1 MATTTSFPHVLKIDE
16 EDYDCEIIK
25 EREKSKL
32 EEKIER
38 DKAELKKL
46 LEDGEDHEA
55 IQKFMDYLKENKVSL
70 QTPIEE
76 AGRKDSTLMK
86 KLIEEVSDGFDIVE
100 HILSGY
106 VTLTND
112 PKIVKIDFSKIN
124 DKVNNKET
132 SVVSDLVN
140 LSLLHSESFLSS
152 ICNPIKSIF
161 MDICSKSETFF
172 DDKRNIH
179 DVKSKAC
186 RGNKKLSKIC
196 KIIKSFKFY
205 QIY

>member
-1 MATTTSFPHVLKIDE
+1 MATTTSSPHVSLEIDE
-16 EDYDCEIIK
+16 IAK
-25 EREKSKL
+25 EREKSNL

-124 DKVNNKET
+124 DKVNNNET
-132 SVVSDLVN
+132 SVVRWPSSTAHCQLRSSSPTHWLFSCLHINFVN
-140 LSLLHSESFLSS
+140 
-152 ICNPIKSIF
+152 PK
-161 MDICSKSETFF
+161 
-172 DDKRNIH
+172 
-179 DVKSKAC
+179 
-186 RGNKKLSKIC
+186 
-196 KIIKSFKFY
+196 
-205 QIY
+205 

>member
-1 MATTTSFPHVLKIDE
+1 MATTTSSPHVSLEIDE
-16 EDYDCEIIK
+16 IAK

-196 KIIKSFKFY
+196 KLIKSFKFY

>member
-1 MATTTSFPHVLKIDE
+1 MATTTSSPHVSLEIDGG
-16 EDYDCEIIK
+16 DYDCEIIK

-46 LEDGEDHEA
+46 LEDGDHEA
-55 IQKFMDYLKENKVSL
+55 KQKFMDYLKENKVSL

-124 DKVNNKET
+124 DKVNNNET

-140 LSLLHSESFLSS
+140 LSLQHSESFLSS
-152 ICNPIKSIF
+152 IFNPIRSIF
-161 MDICSKSETFF
+161 IDMCSKSETSF

-186 RGNKKLSKIC
+186 KGK
-196 KIIKSFKFY
+196 KSFGNS
-205 QIY
+205 

>member
-1 MATTTSFPHVLKIDE
+1 MATTTNSPHVSLKIDE
-16 EDYDCEIIK
+16 IAK

-46 LEDGEDHEA
+46 LEDGVDHEYEA

-124 DKVNNKET
+124 DKVNNNET

-140 LSLLHSESFLSS
+140 LSLQHSESFLSS
-152 ICNPIKSIF
+152 IFNPIRSIF
-161 MDICSKSETFF
+161 IDMCSKSETSF

-186 RGNKKLSKIC
+186 KGK
-196 KIIKSFKFY
+196 KSFVNS
-205 QIY
+205 

>member
-1 MATTTSFPHVLKIDE
+1 MFVEWKAFIMMIANHSEIDGG
-16 EDYDCEIIK
+16 DYDCDTIK

-46 LEDGEDHEA
+46 LEYGDHEA
-55 IQKFMDYLKENKVSL
+55 KQKFMDYLKENKVSL

-100 HILSGY
+100 HILSSY
-106 VTLTND
+106 VTPTND

-152 ICNPIKSIF
+152 IFNPIRSIF
-161 MDICSKSETFF
+161 IDMCSKSETSF
-172 DDKRNIH
+172 DDKRNIN

-186 RGNKKLSKIC
+186 KGK
-196 KIIKSFKFY
+196 KSFVNS
-205 QIY
+205 

>member
-1 MATTTSFPHVLKIDE
+1 MATTTNSPDVSLKIDE
-16 EDYDCEIIK
+16 IAK

-32 EEKIER
+32 DEKIER

-112 PKIVKIDFSKIN
+112 PKIVKIDFTKIN
-124 DKVNNKET
+124 DKVNNNET

-140 LSLLHSESFLSS
+140 LSLQHSESFLSS
-152 ICNPIKSIF
+152 IFNPIRSIF
-161 MDICSKSETFF
+161 IDMCSKSETSF
-172 DDKRNIH
+172 DDKRNIN

-186 RGNKKLSKIC
+186 KGK
-196 KIIKSFKFY
+196 KSFVNS
-205 QIY
+205 

>member
-1 MATTTSFPHVLKIDE
+1 MATTTSSPHVSIKMDE

-55 IQKFMDYLKENKVSL
+55 KQKFMDYLKENKVSL

-100 HILSGY
+100 HILSSY
-106 VTLTND
+106 VTPTND

-124 DKVNNKET
+124 DKVNNNET

-140 LSLLHSESFLSS
+140 LSLHHSESFLSS
-152 ICNPIKSIF
+152 LLNPIRSIF
-161 MDICSKSETFF
+161 IDMCSKSETSF

-186 RGNKKLSKIC
+186 KGKRSFQRFENFKI
-196 KIIKSFKFY
+196 FHFH